1 MKSEPLKNKIKWRHA
16 IQCHCMT
23 RQVINDDH
31 QCTCLRT
38 LSSIDTEDVR
48 DAVEWLKQK
57 VYRFSEDEGINMS
70 TDDCIALIEL
80 AFEDVVK

>member
-1 MKSEPLKNKIKWRHA
+1 MKPEPLKWKRRCPDCLEVETA
-16 IQCHCMT
+16 GDQCKKGCSE
-23 RQVINDDH
+23 RIVFLD
-31 QCTCLRT
+31 
-38 LSSIDTEDVR
+38 EEVR

-80 AFEDVVK
+80 AFEDVMK